1 MLLMML
7 LEEALGGTAVLFSW
21 SQSINRKRRP
31 PLSPK
36 PRVHPHVN
44 SYSPGASFLRFT
56 TP

>member
-31 PLSPK
+31 PLSAK